1 VRGGALELVVG
12 RGRGYRGGCGSGRH
26 RSGMTSLRGAMVL
39 ARVIFEG

>member
-26 RSGMTSLRGAMVL
+26 RSGMTSLRGGYGPCACDL
-39 ARVIFEG
+39 